1 MKAKKLLALLM
12 MVLLLSI
19 FAVACGGGEED
30 PAEQDDPAPATEDE
44 DGTEDEGDDTAAGE
58 PQYGGSIVLG
68 GMSDPVM
75 FNPYFSQDSASA
87 DVEGLLFGGL
97 MASNPELEMVP
108 HHAKDYPEVS
118 EDGLVW
124 TYELHEG
131 ILFHDGEELT
141 AHDVVFSF
149 SIPIHEDYT
158 GPRASTFQYL
168 ESVEALDDYTVQFTL
183 SQPDA
188 AWPITASYA
197 ILPEHILGDVPV
209 ADLEDYNEFNLEN
222 PIGSGPFKFVDW
234 NTGTSLTLEAHE
246 DYFEGRP
253 YLDRVT
259 WRFAADQNALVLLL
273 ETGDVD
279 FITVPANELATV
291 ETFDHVNI
299 SSTLALNYS
308 YIGWNLQNPLFQ
320 DVRVRQALTHAID
333 RQEIVETI
341 LEGEA
346 EVAHAPA
353 SPLSWAYPPEVPE
366 FHYDPDR
373 ALELLAE
380 AGWEPNDDGILEKD
394 GETFSFTV
402 LSNDGNTTRRD
413 IGIIMQQMLGDI
425 GIEVTPEQ
433 MEWGAFLDRINPPN
447 YDFDA
452 IILGWN
458 LGLDPN
464 PEAIWASWEIEQGL
478 NNISYSNERVDEIA
492 RENSSIVDQDERAEL
507 LHEAFQIIAEEQ
519 PYTFLFYP
527 NQHLGMTNTI
537 DGFTHH
543 PRVTFYRVNDWWIN
557 E

>member
-1 MKAKKLLALLM
+1 MKKLLLLM
-12 MVLLLSI
+12 AMVLFLSI
-19 FAVACGGGEED
+19 FAVACGGGDDAPEE
-30 PAEQDDPAPATEDE
+30 PADESPGETDATEEDE
-44 DGTEDEGDDTAAGE
+44 DEDEEEATG
-58 PQYGGSIVLG
+58 PQYGGELVLG
-68 GMSDPVM
+68 SMSDPVM
-75 FNPYFSQDSASA
+75 FNPYYSADSASA
-87 DVEGLLFGGL
+87 DIEGQLFNGL
-97 MASNPELEMVP
+97 MTSNTELEMVP
-108 HHAKDYPEVS
+108 DLAVDYPEVS

-124 TYELHEG
+124 TYRIHEG
-131 ILFHDGEELT
+131 VLFHDGVELT
-141 AHDVVFSF
+141 AEDVVFSF

-188 AWPITASYA
+188 AWPITASYS
-197 ILPEHILGDVPV
+197 ILPKHILGDVPI

-222 PIGSGPFKFVDW
+222 PIGTGPFKFAGWDAGV
-234 NTGTSLTLEAHE
+234 SVTLEAHE

-253 YLDRVT
+253 YLDKIT
-259 WRFAADQNALVLLL
+259 WRIAADQNALVLLL

-279 FITVPANELATV
+279 FINVPSSELATV

-308 YIGWNLQNPLFQ
+308 FIGWNLQNPLFQ

-353 SPLSWAYPPEVPE
+353 SPLSWAYPDSVPE
-366 FHYDPDR
+366 FHFDPDR
-373 ALELLAE
+373 ARELLAE
-380 AGWEPNDDGILEKD
+380 AGWEPGSDGILEKD
-394 GETFSFTV
+394 GERFSFTV

-413 IGIIMQQMLGDI
+413 IGIIMQQMLGDV

-433 MEWGAFLDRINPPN
+433 MEWGAFLDKINPPN
-447 YDFDA
+447 HDFDA

-464 PEAIWASWEIEQGL
+464 PEAIWATWEIEQGL
-478 NNISYSNERVDEIA
+478 NFISYSNERVDEIA
-492 RENSSIVDQDERAEL
+492 KENSSIVDQDERAEL
-507 LHEAFQIIAEEQ
+507 LAEAFQIIAEEQ

-527 NQHLGMTNTI
+527 NQHLGMVNTLG
-537 DGFTHH
+537 GFVHH
-543 PRVTFYRVNDWWIN
+543 PRVTFYRVNDWYIS